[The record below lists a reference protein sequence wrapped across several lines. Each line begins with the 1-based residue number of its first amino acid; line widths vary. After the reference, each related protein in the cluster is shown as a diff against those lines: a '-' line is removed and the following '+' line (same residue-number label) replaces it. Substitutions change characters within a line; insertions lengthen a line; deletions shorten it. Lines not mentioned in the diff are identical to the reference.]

1 VYESGLEQ
9 EVTMNPRKHLLATD
23 LSARSDRA
31 LDRAAMLARNGNSRL
46 VALHVIDPAEE
57 RAQRKQSLQEA
68 SDYAR
73 QLLRRD
79 IRATGETGE
88 VRVERGEPADVIVQ
102 VAQGEG
108 CSLIVTGVARNEALG
123 RFTLGATVD
132 QLLRT
137 SEIPLLIVTERAHT
151 PYQRVA
157 VAIDFTETSVRA
169 LQLAVDW
176 WPTQRLIVF
185 HAHDAPGSYAVS
197 DLESHREEFGRIARA
212 DAERYLVASGLSPE
226 ARARLDVRIESGEP
240 GLGVRNLVEQEAVDL
255 VVLGTRGPGPI
266 SEFFLG
272 SVAKRIAMG
281 LMCDALVVRG

>member
-1 VYESGLEQ
+1 
-9 EVTMNPRKHLLATD
+9 MNPRKHLLATD
-23 LSARSDRA
+23 LSSRSDRA
-31 LDRAAMLARNGNSRL
+31 LDRAALLARSCSSRL

-57 RAQRKQSLQEA
+57 RAQRKRSIAEA
-68 SDYAR
+68 GDYAR
-73 QLLRRD
+73 QLMRRD
-79 IRATGETGE
+79 VRSTGESGE
-88 VRVERGEPADVIVQ
+88 VRVEKGEPADVILQ
-102 VAQGEG
+102 VAREEG
-108 CSLIVTGVARNEALG
+108 CTLIVSGVARNEVLG

-151 PYQRVA
+151 QYQRVA

-176 WPTQRLIVF
+176 WPSQRLIVF

-212 DAERYLVASGLSPE
+212 DAERYLVASGLSAE
-226 ARARLDVRIESGEP
+226 ARARLDVRIESGDP
-240 GLGVRNLVEQEAVDL
+240 GLRVRDLVEREDVDL

-266 SEFFLG
+266 AEFFLG

>member
-1 VYESGLEQ
+1 
-9 EVTMNPRKHLLATD
+9 MIPRKHVLASD
-23 LSARSDRA
+23 LSVRSDRA
-31 LDRAAMLARNGNSRL
+31 LDRAALLARNSGSRL
-46 VALHVIDPAEE
+46 IALHVIDPAEE
-57 RAQRKQSLQEA
+57 RAQRRQSLHEA

-79 IRATGETGE
+79 VRATGATGE
-88 VRVERGEPADVIVQ
+88 VRVERGEPADVILQ

-132 QLLRT
+132 ELLRT
-137 SEIPLLIVTERAHT
+137 SEIPLLIVTERAYT

-157 VAIDFTETSVRA
+157 VAIDFTETSARA

-176 WPTQRLIVF
+176 WPSQRLIVF
-185 HAHDAPGSYAVS
+185 HAHGAPGSYAVS
-197 DLESHREEFGRIARA
+197 DLQSHREEFGRIARA
-212 DAERYLVASGLSPE
+212 DAERYLADCGLSAE
-226 ARARLDVRIESGEP
+226 ARARLDVRIESGDP
-240 GLGVRNLVEQEAVDL
+240 GLGVRALVERESVDL
-255 VVLGTRGPGPI
+255 VVLGTRGPGAI
-266 SEFFLG
+266 AEFFLG